1 MASSSSSGSDSDE
14 KSAKCV
20 SVSLGPPCARRC
32 ANSEPSLPC
41 CESRACSFW
50 VWATCWKLY
59 GPEMLGL
66 RCASAAWSGLMLRRR
81 PKSPGMLESRLDVGA
96 GGTAESPAASVEYM
110 ELDEL
115 WALLSR
121 LPLGL
126 RLKMVLPNNCTLSG
140 RSREGML
147 LDVDRP
153 EDFLDSVF
161 PSSGFSHEG
170 RSAEVSD
177 RSDEEPDELVW

>member
-1 MASSSSSGSDSDE
+1 
-14 KSAKCV
+14 
-20 SVSLGPPCARRC
+20 
-32 ANSEPSLPC
+32 
-41 CESRACSFW
+41 
-50 VWATCWKLY
+50 
-59 GPEMLGL
+59 
-66 RCASAAWSGLMLRRR
+66 
-81 PKSPGMLESRLDVGA
+81 MLESRLDVGA
-96 GGTAESPAASVEYM
+96 GGSAESPAASVEYM

-121 LPLGL
+121 LPFGL

-177 RSDEEPDELVW
+177 RSDEEPDELVWWL